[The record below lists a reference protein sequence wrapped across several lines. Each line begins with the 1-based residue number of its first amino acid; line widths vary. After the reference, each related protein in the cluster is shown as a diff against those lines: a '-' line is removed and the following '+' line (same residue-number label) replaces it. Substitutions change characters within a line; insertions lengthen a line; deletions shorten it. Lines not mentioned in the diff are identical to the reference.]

1 MTADTGA
8 FLSLH
13 HRWLGLSCLD
23 EAKTST
29 AAFGIRVCET
39 VQWHFHVKCL
49 YFEKCLLVFVTDPFF
64 IFSTRAQHRLLFK
77 LSTHGDH
84 LFVPSLLFSLHFIKN
99 WKCWRVCVCV
109 CGAAH
114 GCYMLVS
121 VRNHCSLIIT
131 AFLSSTRGH
140 VQLVSQQKEQ
150 SERFVLTADW
160 CLHAAP
166 DNHQTGCETR
176 SRRYSNWH
184 ISPHKGP

>member
-39 VQWHFHVKCL
+39 VQWRFHVKCL

-109 CGAAH
+109 WQRMDVICWSVLETTA
-114 GCYMLVS
+114 VS
-121 VRNHCSLIIT
+121 LLQPSSPRLEAMFSWSLSRKNS
-131 AFLSSTRGH
+131 LSA
-140 VQLVSQQKEQ
+140 L
-150 SERFVLTADW
+150 
-160 CLHAAP
+160 
-166 DNHQTGCETR
+166 
-176 SRRYSNWH
+176 Y
-184 ISPHKGP
+184 

>member
-39 VQWHFHVKCL
+39 VQWRFHVKCL

-64 IFSTRAQHRLLFK
+64 FKFSRQEHNTACCLNSRHMETIYLSRLCC
-77 LSTHGDH
+77 SPCT
-84 LFVPSLLFSLHFIKN
+84 LLTTGN
-99 WKCWRVCVCV
+99 ADVCVCV
-109 CGAAH
+109 AAH

-166 DNHQTGCETR
+166 DNHQTGCKSR